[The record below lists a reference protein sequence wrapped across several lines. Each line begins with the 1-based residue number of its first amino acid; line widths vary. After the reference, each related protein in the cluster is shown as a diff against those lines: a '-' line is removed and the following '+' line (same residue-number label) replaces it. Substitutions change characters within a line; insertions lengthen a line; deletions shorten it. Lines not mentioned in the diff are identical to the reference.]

1 MKLLSSLP
9 ALIALT
15 ALGLPA
21 AEPLPV
27 RGYYFTF
34 NRMPTFGL
42 PEWKEIYSQIRADG
56 GNTVM
61 LWTGGGFRSTK
72 FPITWQYNRDHKNV
86 RNDFVRE
93 LIDYGHT
100 LGIKTLLGFTP
111 FSYDGVN
118 QYTFEHPELKS
129 MQKNGKMAKLGGIH
143 CWGYALNP
151 SKEASQKFMLD
162 YVREMYFDFYPKAD
176 GLLIESSDYDI
187 CFCPQCQGHYYERE
201 FQFVKAISDE
211 VWQRKPDATI
221 VVYPHYFSGQSVPG
235 FNVNAAKFD
244 FDQRWTL
251 FFTPHSAHVDPALVK
266 RAKSAIYWDSSPAL
280 KTPHEIQEGA
290 RTASRYGIP
299 GYVPSFESF
308 SFEVKHPEGNEQ
320 YLIGSRLK
328 PFGFAWLPDGK
339 NPYGELLVRVN
350 RFAYREFTH
359 NPELDYNSF
368 RSILGKEIFGRE
380 TESAAVDDLLFLQ
393 QAFFKDHTWFSASPV
408 VSPDILRGRLE
419 TGTISFE
426 QMKVYRD
433 NLDRIRAI
441 ATRYASANGD
451 AKIELR
457 TIAEEI
463 LQNWRKNDHL
473 ISDHLR

>member
-1 MKLLSSLP
+1 M
-9 ALIALT
+9 
-15 ALGLPA
+15 
-21 AEPLPV
+21 
-27 RGYYFTF
+27 
-34 NRMPTFGL
+34 
-42 PEWKEIYSQIRADG
+42 
-56 GNTVM
+56 
-61 LWTGGGFRSTK
+61 
-72 FPITWQYNRDHKNV
+72 
-86 RNDFVRE
+86 
-93 LIDYGHT
+93 
-100 LGIKTLLGFTP
+100 
-111 FSYDGVN
+111 
-118 QYTFEHPELKS
+118 
-129 MQKNGKMAKLGGIH
+129 
-143 CWGYALNP
+143 
-151 SKEASQKFMLD
+151 
-162 YVREMYFDFYPKAD
+162 
-176 GLLIESSDYDI
+176 
-187 CFCPQCQGHYYERE
+187 
-201 FQFVKAISDE
+201 
-211 VWQRKPDATI
+211 
-221 VVYPHYFSGQSVPG
+221 
-235 FNVNAAKFD
+235 
-244 FDQRWTL
+244 
-251 FFTPHSAHVDPALVK
+251 
-266 RAKSAIYWDSSPAL
+266 

-451 AKIELR
+451 AKVELK
-457 TIAEEI
+457 TIAEAV